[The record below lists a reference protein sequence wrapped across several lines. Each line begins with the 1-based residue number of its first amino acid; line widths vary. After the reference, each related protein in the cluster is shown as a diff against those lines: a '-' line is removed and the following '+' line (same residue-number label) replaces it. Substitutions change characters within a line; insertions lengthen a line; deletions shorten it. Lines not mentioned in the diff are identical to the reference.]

1 MTARPSTFKPAALD
15 PHVSPRTNR
24 VRPSRLT
31 LLALTVVSASLLP
44 GCAVIA
50 VVDTAATVV
59 VGTVGLAADA
69 VIGTARMVLPGDDKK
84 DKK

>member
-1 MTARPSTFKPAALD
+1 MKSF
-15 PHVSPRTNR
+15 
-24 VRPSRLT
+24 RLT
-31 LLALTVVSASLLP
+31 MKSDISSLALRSVRLAVALASATALS

-50 VVDTAATVV
+50 VADTAATVV

>member
-1 MTARPSTFKPAALD
+1 VA
-15 PHVSPRTNR
+15 
-24 VRPSRLT
+24 
-31 LLALTVVSASLLP
+31 
-44 GCAVIA
+44 
-50 VVDTAATVV
+50 DTAATVV

>member
-1 MTARPSTFKPAALD
+1 MKSF
-15 PHVSPRTNR
+15 
-24 VRPSRLT
+24 RLPMKSDISG
-31 LLALTVVSASLLP
+31 LALRSVRLAPRSVRLAVALARATTLS

-50 VVDTAATVV
+50 VADTAATVV

>member
-1 MTARPSTFKPAALD
+1 MQSKFRPQATA
-15 PHVSPRTNR
+15 PRGAH
-24 VRPSRLT
+24 
-31 LLALTVVSASLLP
+31 LALVFASATLLP

-50 VVDTAATVV
+50 VADTAATVV

>member
-1 MTARPSTFKPAALD
+1 MKSF
-15 PHVSPRTNR
+15 
-24 VRPSRLT
+24 RLT
-31 LLALTVVSASLLP
+31 TKSDISGLALRSVRLAVALASATALS

-50 VVDTAATVV
+50 VADTAATVV

>member
-1 MTARPSTFKPAALD
+1 MKSFRLPMKADISGLAPRSVRLAVALASAAL
-15 PHVSPRTNR
+15 S
-24 VRPSRLT
+24 
-31 LLALTVVSASLLP
+31 

-50 VVDTAATVV
+50 VADTAATVV

>member
-1 MTARPSTFKPAALD
+1 MTDASPMQTMSRPQASAPRGALL
-15 PHVSPRTNR
+15 P
-24 VRPSRLT
+24 
-31 LLALTVVSASLLP
+31 LALAFATLLP

-50 VVDTAATVV
+50 VADTAATVV

>member
-1 MTARPSTFKPAALD
+1 MKSCRLPMKSDILG
-15 PHVSPRTNR
+15 VVPRS
-24 VRPSRLT
+24 VR
-31 LLALTVVSASLLP
+31 LALALASAGALS

-50 VVDTAATVV
+50 VADTAATVV

>member
-1 MTARPSTFKPAALD
+1 MKS
-15 PHVSPRTNR
+15 
-24 VRPSRLT
+24 SRLPVKSET
-31 LLALTVVSASLLP
+31 RGTTPRGVLLALALALASATSLS

-50 VVDTAATVV
+50 VADTAATVV

>member
-1 MTARPSTFKPAALD
+1 MKSF
-15 PHVSPRTNR
+15 
-24 VRPSRLT
+24 RLT
-31 LLALTVVSASLLP
+31 MKSDISGLALRSVRLAVALASATALS

-50 VVDTAATVV
+50 VADTAATVV